1 MPRNDKTIHAFDRY
15 SEFLFAGRCWK
26 VQAPDDISM
35 RNVLEVNAEEDYINL
50 TSILDIAKAG
60 INILNQDET
69 I

>member
-35 RNVLEVNAEEDYINL
+35 RNVLEVNAEEDYINRD
-50 TSILDIAKAG
+50 TDDIE
-60 INILNQDET
+60 N
-69 I
+69 